1 MGLASS
7 GDGKTKTLIS
17 LKGATWQS
25 TQLGCSWNLP
35 GSRRA
40 EIGHYCGWGAPQQ
53 GPYQASRL
61 CCYHTSSL
69 SVALCLPMEPRDQE
83 PVWSEQGVRHQ
94 RQEVTSLRDS
104 PEAVFTPG
112 KPVLEHLWGESP
124 KEQLVLFIHLPLHR
138 QGLFPWPNRHTPFI
152 PFFSFWIWN
161 SWVSREGIVVCPST
175 SQAVTFKEFSS
186 PLRIRS

>member
-1 MGLASS
+1 MVDTVCQFPHVGLASS
-7 GDGKTKTLIS
+7 GEGKTMALIS

-25 TQLGCSWNLP
+25 TQLVCSRTLP
-35 GSRRA
+35 GSWRA

-53 GPYQASRL
+53 GPYQASLL

-94 RQEVTSLRDS
+94 RQEVTRLRDS
-104 PEAVFTPG
+104 SEVVFTLG

-124 KEQLVLFIHLPLHR
+124 KEQLVLFIYLPLQR
-138 QGLFPWPNRHTPFI
+138 QGLFPWPNTHRLFH
-152 PFFSFWIWN
+152 FS
-161 SWVSREGIVVCPST
+161 PSG
-175 SQAVTFKEFSS
+175 S
-186 PLRIRS
+186 